1 MFRTDRYFKKNDG
14 QHNFYGE
21 EEYIENKDGTVTQRE
36 VTKKSPQK
44 EKNSSKK
51 DESG

>member
-1 MFRTDRYFKKNDG
+1 MFRTERYFKKNDG

-21 EEYIENKDGTVTQRE
+21 GEYFQNKDGTIKQRE
-36 VTKKSPQK
+36 LTKKSPPK
-44 EKNSSKK
+44 EKQSSTK